1 MSEIVQLTAK
11 QKELVEKIGVY
22 HEKSGLPPAPA
33 RILALLLVSPI
44 TELTFDQIRETLNL
58 SKSATSNAI
67 NMLLNV
73 NRLDYIT
80 KSGDRKRYF
89 KNKVS
94 NWRSELRDSIFK
106 ITEAADILEEILEVR
121 PNNTPEFNE
130 NLSSI
135 IDFLRFIND
144 ELPGLYQKWE
154 NKRT

>member
-1 MSEIVQLTAK
+1 MSEIIQLTAR

-94 NWRSELRDSIFK
+94 NWRSELRDNIFK
-106 ITEAADILEEILEVR
+106 ITHAADILEEILDVR
-121 PNNTPEFNE
+121 PDNTSEFND
-130 NLSSI
+130 NLRSI

-154 NKRT
+154 NQRT